1 MPKIKRRMVLLAV
14 GLMLAATVLLG
25 GWVMVG
31 TGDEYATAATGPLS
45 LDSVQAQDSRPENET
60 QQPTLTK
67 LVSCVSTG
75 PRRGGEKASE
85 AQGSSTRH
93 GPICARV
100 AFLTLNLL
108 GQLLLAELDL
118 HTKDQEQ
125 PEEED
130 EAAVAYQKE
139 KRREELLTKDQ
150 HELRAAMGLHVS
162 SGEKL
167 NIDPGVTLSVSVGV
181 LQEGVVLPG
190 IDELNAKE
198 LPSNANEIVVAT
210 SLI

>member
-1 MPKIKRRMVLLAV
+1 
-14 GLMLAATVLLG
+14 
-25 GWVMVG
+25 
-31 TGDEYATAATGPLS
+31 
-45 LDSVQAQDSRPENET
+45 
-60 QQPTLTK
+60 
-67 LVSCVSTG
+67 
-75 PRRGGEKASE
+75 
-85 AQGSSTRH
+85 
-93 GPICARV
+93 
-100 AFLTLNLL
+100 LL